1 MDQEFINTYIEKM
14 AKKIEELTK
23 LDLIAQTQLEI
34 AQKVISN
41 QQGTIGELNAKI
53 ERLEASLNKKASKSK
68 DTNEF

>member
-14 AKKIEELTK
+14 ARKIEELTR

-34 AQKVISN
+34 SQKLISGL
-41 QQGTIGELNAKI
+41 QVTIGELNGKV

-68 DTNEF
+68 ETNEF